1 MKKTKMMILAAAA
14 MLTAACSSDEDV
26 QQQTALSE
34 DGWSEYVTVTA
45 GTPGNAGSSAG
56 GPKRVKVN
64 TENPQKSLWE
74 TGDKLT
80 IWTGET
86 CSTANMSESG
96 FTLTSGA
103 DTGTGKFSGR
113 LTSTSAP
120 TSSTKLIAII
130 DNGSDAIDASAG
142 NSVSADLSE
151 QQGATAASALDYE
164 LFYATSTN
172 GARSFTFTHKMAL
185 IKWTIKVNGASD
197 NDVCDIVLS
206 GTGLKNSATLDPATG
221 TLTVG
226 SSDGTITLKD
236 VTLSSAASTELY
248 VVLPPCTVSSGIT
261 ATLTMTSGDKSGY
274 ITAGNLG
281 DGSSITV
288 AANKYYTAGPNE
300 FTLPEYV
307 DLGLPSGTKWATYN
321 VGASSPEEYGLF
333 FAWGETTGYGSDTS
347 DGRLFNWPNYLLC
360 NGTSTTLTKYNNN
373 SNFGVVDNKVTLESV
388 DDAATANW
396 GSAWKMPTRD
406 QWSELLSNCY
416 WVWTDSYNETD
427 VAGYIV
433 YAAKEDVH
441 KGKKK
446 YSSSGDDYTSS
457 YSLSDSHIFLPA
469 VGYRFIDT
477 LRSQG
482 TSGNYWS
489 SSIYE
494 SAPRNAKYL
503 NFDDLEG
510 ADVTDQGG
518 RYCGLQVR
526 PVLAQ

>member
-14 MLTAACSSDEDV
+14 LLTAACSSDEDA

-34 DGWSEYVTVTA
+34 GGWSEYVTVTA

-151 QQGATAASALDYE
+151 QQGATAATVLDYE

-197 NDVCDIVLS
+197 GDQCNIVLS

-226 SSDGTITLKD
+226 STDGTITLKD
-236 VTLSSAASTELY
+236 VTLTSAASTELY
-248 VVLPPCTVSSGIT
+248 VVLPPCTVSSGIK
-261 ATLTMTSGDKSGY
+261 ATLTMTSGSKEGGIVIGS
-274 ITAGNLG
+274 LG

-288 AANKYYTAGPNE
+288 AANNYYTAGVNE
-300 FTLPEYV
+300 FTLLDVV
-307 DLGLPSGTKWATYN
+307 DLGLPSGTLWATCN
-321 VGASSPEEYGLF
+321 VGATSPEGYGDF
-333 FAWGETTGYGSDTS
+333 FAWGETTGYSSASTS
-347 DGRLFNWPNYLLC
+347 DGRSFNWASYKWMMSS
-360 NGTSTTLTKYNNN
+360 GQSDWKYFTKYTFADGQTEGIWY
-373 SNFGVVDNKVTLESV
+373 SDGTFVGDNKTVLESA

-396 GSAWKMPTRD
+396 GSAWKMPTHA
-406 QWSELLSNCY
+406 QWQELVSNTISEWGTLDNVSGQY
-416 WVWTDSYNETD
+416 FYKKDASGTK
-427 VAGYIV
+427 VADTY
-433 YAAKEDVH
+433 
-441 KGKKK
+441 
-446 YSSSGDDYTSS
+446 
-457 YSLSDSHIFLPA
+457 IFLPA
-469 VGYRFIDT
+469 AGYRYDT
-477 LRSQG
+477 SLGNQG
-482 TSGNYWS
+482 SSGFYWS
-489 SSIYE
+489 SELGGVYSDKAWRLYFG
-494 SAPRNAKYL
+494 SGLVNADSDYSRVY
-503 NFDDLEG
+503 G
-510 ADVTDQGG
+510 
-518 RYCGLQVR
+518 YSVR

>member
-14 MLTAACSSDEDV
+14 LLTAACSSDEDA

-34 DGWSEYVTVTA
+34 GGWSEYVTVTA

-130 DNGSDAIDASAG
+130 DNGSDAINASAG

-151 QQGATAASALDYE
+151 QQGATAATALDYE

-185 IKWTIKVNGASD
+185 IKWTIKVNGASNGD
-197 NDVCDIVLS
+197 QCNIVLS

-226 SSDGTITLKD
+226 STDGTITLKD
-236 VTLSSAASTELY
+236 VTLTSAASTELY
-248 VVLPPCTVSSGIT
+248 VVLPPCTVSSGIK
-261 ATLTMTSGDKSGY
+261 ATLTMTSGSKEGGIAIGS
-274 ITAGNLG
+274 LG

-288 AANKYYTAGPNE
+288 AANNYYTAGVNE
-300 FTLPEYV
+300 FTLLDVV
-307 DLGLPSGTKWATYN
+307 DLGLPSGTLWATCN
-321 VGASSPEEYGLF
+321 VGATSPEGYGNF
-333 FAWGETTGYGSDTS
+333 FAWGETTGYSIS
-347 DGRLFNWPNYLLC
+347 NFNWEGYTTKF
-360 NGTSTTLTKYNNN
+360 GTYDSSASPDYGFTKYNKTN
-373 SNFGVVDNKVTLESV
+373 GPTTLDAT
-388 DDAATANW
+388 DDAAAANW
-396 GSAWKMPTRD
+396 GSAWRMPTED
-406 QWSELLSNCY
+406 DWQELLTAYPESKKSGNKRRA
-416 WVWTDSYNETD
+416 WIVDYNSTG
-427 VAGYIV
+427 VAGMAFYD
-433 YAAKEDVH
+433 A
-441 KGKKK
+441 
-446 YSSSGDDYTSS
+446 
-457 YSLSDSHIFLPA
+457 SDNIFLFLPA
-469 VGYRFIDT
+469 AGYCNGTNLYDQRT
-477 LRSQG
+477 LG
-482 TSGNYWS
+482 DYWS
-489 SSIYE
+489 SSLNGSDPSRAHAFYFN
-494 SAPRNAKYL
+494 SNASGMSHYYRCYG
-503 NFDDLEG
+503 FS
-510 ADVTDQGG
+510 
-518 RYCGLQVR
+518 VR

>member
-14 MLTAACSSDEDV
+14 LLTAACSSDEDA

-34 DGWSEYVTVTA
+34 GGWSEYVTVTA

-151 QQGATAASALDYE
+151 QQGATPATALDYE

-185 IKWTIKVNGASD
+185 IKWTIKVNAASD
-197 NDVCDIVLS
+197 GDQCNIVLS

-226 SSDGTITLKD
+226 STDGTITLKD
-236 VTLSSAASTELY
+236 VTLTSAASTELY
-248 VVLPPCTVSSGIT
+248 VVLPPCTVSSGIK
-261 ATLTMTSGDKSGY
+261 ATLTMTSGSKEGGIAIGS
-274 ITAGNLG
+274 LG

-288 AANKYYTAGPNE
+288 TANNYYTAGVNE
-300 FTLPEYV
+300 FTLLDVV
-307 DLGLPSGTKWATYN
+307 DLGLPSGTLWATCN
-321 VGASSPEEYGLF
+321 VGATSPEGYGDF
-333 FAWGETTGYGSDTS
+333 FAWGETTGYSSASTS
-347 DGRLFNWPNYLLC
+347 DGRSFNWASYTWMQSGQSDWNYI
-360 NGTSTTLTKYNNN
+360 TKYTFDDGQAKGIWY
-373 SNFGVVDNKVTLESV
+373 SYSGSFVGDNKTVLESA

-396 GSAWKMPTRD
+396 GSAWKMPTHA
-406 QWSELLSNCY
+406 QWQELVSNTISEWGKLENVNGQYFYKKDASGAK
-416 WVWTDSYNETD
+416 
-427 VAGYIV
+427 VADTY
-433 YAAKEDVH
+433 
-441 KGKKK
+441 
-446 YSSSGDDYTSS
+446 
-457 YSLSDSHIFLPA
+457 IFLPA
-469 VGYRFIDT
+469 AGYRIDT
-477 LRSQG
+477 RLLNQG
-482 TSGNYWS
+482 SYGNYWS
-489 SSIYE
+489 SELSEDY
-494 SAPRNAKYL
+494 SQYARDLYL
-503 NFDDLEG
+503 ELGDVG
-510 ADVTDQGG
+510 AGTISHRWYG
-518 RYCGLQVR
+518 YSVR